1 MLLVLAAKGMVMM
14 NLKQVLLRGSLLLSV
29 ICCLPVFVIGQD
41 SVTVLAG
48 AELTRVVPPGFY
60 FQGLS
65 APTQMRNSAAARFGT
80 KRFVVAGL
88 VDTSGYAADVR
99 AKYEGFFITDSPVAI
114 NGSALGTGAYGF
126 GFSNDGKMQILDLAG
141 NQLLSIATTK
151 DSELKRPR
159 PLMMTRAGNGI
170 RFYSGKDYVTI
181 SAK

>member
-48 AELTRVVPPGFY
+48 AGLTRVVPPGFY
-60 FQGLS
+60 FPGLR
-65 APTQMRNSAAARFGT
+65 APARMRTPAAARFGT

-114 NGSALGTGAYGF
+114 HGSALRTGAHGS
-126 GFSNDGKMQILDLAG
+126 GCSNDGKMQILDLAG

-151 DSELKRPR
+151 DSQLKRPH
-159 PLMMTRAGNGI
+159 PLMMTRAGDG
-170 RFYSGKDYVTI
+170 
-181 SAK
+181 